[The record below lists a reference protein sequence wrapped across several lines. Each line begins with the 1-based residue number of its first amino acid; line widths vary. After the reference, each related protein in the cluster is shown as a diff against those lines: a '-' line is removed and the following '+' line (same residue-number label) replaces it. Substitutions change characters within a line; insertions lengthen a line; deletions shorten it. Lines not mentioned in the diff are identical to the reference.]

1 MSDLKNVQ
9 PLADFNWDEFENG
22 SSANV
27 SKQELEKAYDET
39 LNKVSEQQVVEGK
52 VISVNPK
59 KGAVLVEGVNMV
71 TKHTKPSMSNQQGGI
86 VNKEAWIDASNVMVM
101 HEGKATRVG
110 FKVEDGKKVR
120 VAKTTGK
127 VID

>member
-1 MSDLKNVQ
+1 MFKIKKGDTVKVI
-9 PLADFNWDEFENG
+9 A
-22 SSANV
+22 
-27 SKQELEKAYDET
+27 SKDKD
-39 LNKVSEQQVVEGK
+39 KEGK

-101 HEGKATRVG
+101 HEGKVTRVG

>member
-1 MSDLKNVQ
+1 MSTFKIKKGDTV
-9 PLADFNWDEFENG
+9 
-22 SSANV
+22 
-27 SKQELEKAYDET
+27 
-39 LNKVSEQQVVEGK
+39 KVIAGKDKDKEGK

-86 VNKEAWIDASNVMVM
+86 VNKEAWLDASNVMVM
-101 HEGKATRVG
+101 HDGKATRVG
-110 FKVEDGKKVR
+110 FKMEDGKKVR
-120 VAKTTGK
+120 VAKSTGK